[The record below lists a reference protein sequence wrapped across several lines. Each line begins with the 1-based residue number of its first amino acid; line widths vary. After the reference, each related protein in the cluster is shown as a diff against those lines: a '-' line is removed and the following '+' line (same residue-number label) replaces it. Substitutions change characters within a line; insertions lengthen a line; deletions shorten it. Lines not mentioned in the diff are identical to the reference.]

1 MDAATL
7 ACECAAASALAAL
20 VRRETRDEGRVR
32 FVSAVYLLHPLR
44 LLSTLARSTSA
55 ATRAG
60 TYWSALAATGG
71 QPAASGVALALAV
84 QMHPHA
90 VALAPALMVACVRS
104 SVGARARVSVGK
116 FLFGFAACA
125 LASFVA
131 MGDDFAKWWRAAV
144 VFAVMSEDQ
153 TPNLG
158 LHWYV
163 FTTMFDQFRLFY
175 VVVLNVIPLA
185 LATAATIRFA
195 DRPLVAITV
204 SLMGIAISAPYPTVA
219 DVLSYMSL
227 LQVIASNDQGNP
239 LVYVKHGAW
248 IAGGFM
254 YVALLSPLTWYM
266 WIHTRVANANFYFA
280 ITLVHAVT
288 QIILMNQVI
297 TSVIAFGKSRRGD
310 VKEE

>member
-1 MDAATL
+1 M
-7 ACECAAASALAAL
+7 ACECAAALALEAL
-20 VRRETRDEGRVR
+20 VRRGTRDEGRVR

-55 ATRAG
+55 ATRAA
-60 TYWSALAATGG
+60 TYWSAYAATGG
-71 QPAASGVALALAV
+71 RAAASGVALALAA

-90 VALAPALMVACVRS
+90 IALAPAMIAASMHSR
-104 SVGARARVSVGK
+104 VGERASVSVGR

-125 LASFVA
+125 VASFIA
-131 MGDDFAKWWRAAV
+131 MGDYFAKWWRAAV
-144 VFAVMSEDQ
+144 VFSVMSEDQ

-175 VVVLNVIPLA
+175 VVALNVIPLA
-185 LATAATIRFA
+185 LSTAATIRFK

-204 SLMGIAISAPYPTVA
+204 SLTAIAICAPYPTVA
-219 DVLSYMSL
+219 DVLTYMSL
-227 LQVIASNDQGNP
+227 LPVIASSDEGNA
-239 LVYVKHGAW
+239 LAYMKHGAW

-288 QIILMNQVI
+288 QIILLNQVI
-297 TSVIAFGKSRRGD
+297 TSVIMFGKSRRH